1 MTPFSR
7 TLETLRRNKGFSQ
20 TDLASMA
27 GVRANYISTLENSRK
42 LPSEALLEKI
52 IDCLR
57 LNQNETEQLKHDFE
71 ISRFSLKAPI
81 KASREEFELL
91 YMMKDYVGNLT
102 SSQIQLLKMALQIE
116 DEMKSERG
124 IQ

>member
-1 MTPFSR
+1 MV
-7 TLETLRRNKGFSQ
+7 
-20 TDLASMA
+20 

-57 LNQNETEQLKHDFE
+57 LNQNDTERLKNDLE
-71 ISRFSLKAPI
+71 LSRFSLKAPI
-81 KASREEFELL
+81 NASREEFELL

-102 SSQIQLLKMALQIE
+102 SSQIQLMKIALKIQ
-116 DEMKSERG
+116 DEIKSERG
-124 IQ
+124 IRWRTSRTDWKPARLELAST

>member
-1 MTPFSR
+1 MV
-7 TLETLRRNKGFSQ
+7 
-20 TDLASMA
+20 

-42 LPSEALLEKI
+42 FPSEALLEKI

-57 LNQNETEQLKHDFE
+57 LNQNDTERLKNDLE
-71 ISRFSLKAPI
+71 LSRFSLKAPNN
-81 KASREEFELL
+81 ASREEFELL

-102 SSQIQLLKMALQIE
+102 SSQIQLMKIALKIE
-116 DEMKSERG
+116 DEIKLERG

>member
-1 MTPFSR
+1 MTPFSK
-7 TLETLRRNKGFSQ
+7 TLETLRRNRDLSQ
-20 TDLASMA
+20 TDLASMV

-57 LNQNETEQLKHDFE
+57 LNQNDTERLKNDLE
-71 ISRFSLKAPI
+71 LSRFSLKAPI
-81 KASREEFELL
+81 NASREEFELL

-102 SSQIQLLKMALQIE
+102 SSQIQLMKIALKIQ
-116 DEMKSERG
+116 DEIKSERG
-124 IQ
+124 IR